1 MFLRKME
8 QAPLAIESPAE
19 MDILCGNKSKAISRH
34 PGNMLLQE
42 KVQECVDGY
51 EKAKTKQ
58 DRILINRRII
68 QFMQTKY
75 GSRFLKRASNGSWIV
90 AEDQAVRDKVSH
102 AIRNATLKKQKERD
116 APRQLTPDEI
126 RKGYIDDDVEDAEF
140 VKMIS
145 NLYRRQ
151 QQIFLEELA
160 QDGDVR
166 ATELT
171 VSAMAA
177 MGLASDN
184 SAHGGDDS
192 SVSATSDTELSD
204 FLGGVAFE

>member
-8 QAPLAIESPAE
+8 QATLAIESPAE
-19 MDILCGNKSKAISRH
+19 MDILCGSKSKAISRH

-42 KVQECVDGY
+42 KVQECVDDY

-90 AEDQAVRDKVSH
+90 AEEQAVRDKVSH
-102 AIRNATLKKQKERD
+102 AIRNATLKKQKERG
-116 APRQLTPDEI
+116 APRQLTLEEI
-126 RKGYIDDDVEDAEF
+126 RQGYIDDNVDDAEY

-151 QQIFLEELA
+151 QQIFREELEE
-160 QDGDVR
+160 DRDVS

-171 VSAMAA
+171 DSAMAA
-177 MGLASDN
+177 MSLASDT

-192 SVSATSDTELSD
+192 AESATSDTELSD
-204 FLGGVAFE
+204 FLWGVFE